1 MKINNKINARKI
13 INKLFLMFL
22 FYLSFLKFEIL
33 AIWTMGV
40 FLYYIYREKKIGAL
54 KFFILIQLRSL
65 INPGIAVGYGD
76 TKILGALKWCTI
88 LSASI
93 FLLIGL
99 SDDEKAKLR
108 KINYLIVLFAV
119 SSIISAFMTSSYP
132 IGATFKIIAFAIP
145 FLAIINVVNSCNNI
159 NWMALINEYLGLLVI
174 GSLIFINSPTGYL
187 RNGIAFQGFFNHPN
201 VYGVMIVLYLAG
213 ILYYNKKINLKV
225 ITIIFLSIFLVL
237 KTLSRTSLIS
247 AFIIIIIYLIKQK
260 MKMGN
265 KLFIIILLSLLLITF
280 FMVDNQIKTELITFM
295 NKGNENNI
303 LFSRES
309 QFKNNIIRF
318 WKSPILGT
326 GFNVPYVENF
336 VSYKFSFDLVVEN
349 GNLILSL
356 LGDVGIIGF
365 IIFFYTYFSIYKIGK
380 NDITTIFFA
389 PFLVSMGEMAFFSTN
404 NFAII
409 LYFYFA
415 IYISNGFIE
424 KGAKDENIVYNDN
437 TITI

>member
-22 FYLSFLKFEIL
+22 FYLSFLRFEIL

-40 FLYYIYREKKIGAL
+40 FVYYIYREKKIGAL
-54 KFFILIQLRSL
+54 KFLILIQLRSL

-76 TKILGALKWCTI
+76 TKILGVLKWCTI

-145 FLAIINVVNSCNNI
+145 FLAIINGVNSYNNI
-159 NWMALINEYLGLLVI
+159 NWMGLINEYLGLLVI

-201 VYGVMIVLYLAG
+201 VYGVMIVLYFAG

-225 ITIIFLSIFLVL
+225 STILFLSIFLVL

-260 MKMGN
+260 MKMEN

-280 FMVDNQIKTELITFM
+280 FMVDNQIKTELITFI

-318 WKSPILGT
+318 LKNPILGT

-365 IIFFYTYFSIYKIGK
+365 IVFFYTYFSIYKIGK

-424 KGAKDENIVYNDN
+424 KGAKDENTVYNDN